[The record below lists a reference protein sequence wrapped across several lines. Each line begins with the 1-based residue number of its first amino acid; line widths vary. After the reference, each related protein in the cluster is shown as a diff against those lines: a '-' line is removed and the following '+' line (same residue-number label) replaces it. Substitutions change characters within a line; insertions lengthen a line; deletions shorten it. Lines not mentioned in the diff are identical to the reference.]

1 MRNFIRAWIISTAI
15 STIPLNVDG
24 NSFGKNQDMIEKQ
37 TNTKLSMAL
46 NSENGKKM
54 VEICIEPRIIS
65 KAILDYFDEE
75 VKLYKLTPEAKTKI
89 ENVLNSYF
97 GAHNVF
103 HMDDDWRMRFVIDN
117 KKEFALMAKKVMN
130 IVIWDMPFFVR
141 KVIIPLFL
149 WWNDEIQKKLDNLDE
164 TMMNMK
170 EKQYKLMMLD
180 YVVWIVR
187 RVEESVDWK
196 ITIWDYYRDISRY
209 YPNKEWKKILK
220 ELNNSGQVDL
230 NSIIRL
236 IFGWIINIKSLK

>member
-230 NSIIRL
+230 D
-236 IFGWIINIKSLK
+236 IKNYKYQK

>member
-209 YPNKEWKKILK
+209 YPNKEWKKFLK

-230 NSIIRL
+230 D
-236 IFGWIINIKSLK
+236 IKNYKKQK